1 MRSSSA
7 FLSMSAWKLQKK
19 CDRGWSPAWQHAISM
34 TERALLLMACRVLAS
49 RAILVPMVNLLAD
62 TAGKVVNSL

>member
-1 MRSSSA
+1 
-7 FLSMSAWKLQKK
+7 
-19 CDRGWSPAWQHAISM
+19 M

-49 RAILVPMVNLLAD
+49 LAILVPMVNLLAD

>member
-1 MRSSSA
+1 
-7 FLSMSAWKLQKK
+7 
-19 CDRGWSPAWQHAISM
+19 M